1 MESEYY
7 EKAKKKVDEK
17 KKFHRHLQSYI
28 ITNLIMVFTGAFW
41 GGWKIAAMFWG
52 IGLFSHFV
60 KAYGFMGL
68 SDDDPEWEEREI
80 EKEVRRMKA
89 KKANRSTSPPS
100 YRKAEDD
107 FDVDTHLD
115 LNEPRPMPRKK
126 YDEED
131 LV

>member
-1 MESEYY
+1 MESKYY
-7 EKAKKKVDEK
+7 EKAKKKVEEK

-28 ITNLIMVFTGAFW
+28 IVNLIMVFTGSFRFGWYWAAF
-41 GGWKIAAMFWG
+41 FWG

-68 SDDDPEWEEREI
+68 SDDDTEWEEREI

-89 KKANRSTSPPS
+89 RKNHRSTSNSSNNKPE
-100 YRKAEDD
+100 ED
-107 FDVDTHLD
+107 FNVDDHLD
-115 LNEPRPMPRKK
+115 LNKPRPIPRKK